1 MNLQDK
7 PENFTSLYARA
18 LPSERA
24 KVPLLEFLDDESTLP
39 IPESMVVL
47 EYLEDLVADSGAQL
61 SAKERSACRLYAQM
75 FSSWLSYIPV
85 LKATEGSS
93 EEEAALK
100 VGIGGLQRVA

>member
-39 IPESMVVL
+39 IPESIVVL
-47 EYLEDLVADSGAQL
+47 
-61 SAKERSACRLYAQM
+61 
-75 FSSWLSYIPV
+75 
-85 LKATEGSS
+85 
-93 EEEAALK
+93 
-100 VGIGGLQRVA
+100 